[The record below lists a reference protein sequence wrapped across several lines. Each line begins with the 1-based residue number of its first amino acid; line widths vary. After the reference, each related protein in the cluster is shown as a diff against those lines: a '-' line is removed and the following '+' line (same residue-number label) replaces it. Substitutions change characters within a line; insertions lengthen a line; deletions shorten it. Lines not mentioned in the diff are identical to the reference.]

1 MIIAK
6 ITPTASKITQ
16 VTPFSSVTKTLD
28 YMTAIAR
35 PYVAGASETGFQVS
49 FGTVDVDG
57 DGKIVK
63 YNNETNERLVLTSEE
78 LSTWGTNDETL
89 LTIVAG
95 KLNVTISKFETLDS
109 DIF

>member
-6 ITPTASKITQ
+6 ITPTATKVTQ
-16 VTPFSSVTKTLD
+16 VTPFSSETKTLD

-35 PYVAGASETGFQVS
+35 PYVVGASETGFQVS
-49 FGTVDVDG
+49 FGTVEVDS

-78 LSTWGTNDETL
+78 LSTWGTNDESL
-89 LTIVAG
+89 LTIIAN
-95 KLNVTISKFETLDS
+95 KLNVTISKFETVES
-109 DIF
+109 NMF

>member
-16 VTPFSSVTKTLD
+16 VTPFSSVTKSLD

-35 PYVAGASETGFQVS
+35 PYVAGASETGFQVT
-49 FGTVDVDG
+49 FGTVEVDNE
-57 DGKIVK
+57 GKIIK
-63 YNNETNERLVLTSEE
+63 FNNETNERLVLTSEE

-89 LTIVAG
+89 LNIIAD
-95 KLNVTISKFETLDS
+95 KIKVTISKFETLDS